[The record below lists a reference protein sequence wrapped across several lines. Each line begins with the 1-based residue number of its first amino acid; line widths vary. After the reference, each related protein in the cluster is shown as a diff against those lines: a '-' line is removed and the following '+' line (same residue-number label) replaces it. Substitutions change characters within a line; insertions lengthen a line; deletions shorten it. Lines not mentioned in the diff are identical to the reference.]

1 MDTRRALVAPERATA
16 LSASYNHD
24 FSCFAVGLEDGFA
37 VVNTDPCE
45 LRVHRSTYSFLLLDT
60 SIWQTANSSPSGAGF
75 NGGIG
80 IASMLGRAN
89 FLALVGGG
97 RDPKYPPNR
106 VIIWDDAK
114 QKVVISLEFKSDV
127 LAVRLSRSKIIVV
140 SRNHLFVYSFS
151 TPPERRHTFE
161 TVNNDF
167 GLACLGSKHVAFP
180 GRTIGQVNLF
190 DLQTGNNTIV
200 PAHTSS
206 IMALALSP
214 NGELLATASENG
226 TLIRIFSTASSA
238 IVTELRRGIDKALI
252 YSMAFSPSS
261 NRLAVTSDKGTLHIF
276 DVLPPSAA
284 PASDTQQRPSS
295 MGSGSSEPAATHTES
310 NKRFSLLG
318 KLPLLPKYFSSEWS
332 FAQAKVEG
340 TGRNSVGWTNEDTV
354 VVTSTQDCKWEKF
367 VILNAPHTE
376 SGKACE
382 REAWRNFVEGMD
394 IPYSQ

>member
-1 MDTRRALVAPERATA
+1 
-16 LSASYNHD
+16 
-24 FSCFAVGLEDGFA
+24 
-37 VVNTDPCE
+37 
-45 LRVHRSTYSFLLLDT
+45 
-60 SIWQTANSSPSGAGF
+60 
-75 NGGIG
+75 
-80 IASMLGRAN
+80 MLGRAN

-97 RDPKYPPNR
+97 RDPKFPPNR
-106 VIIWDDAK
+106 VVIWDDAK
-114 QKVVISLEFKSDV
+114 QRVVITLDFKSDV

-140 SRNHLFVYSFS
+140 LRNHLSVYTFS
-151 TPPERRHTFE
+151 SPPERLQSFE

-190 DLQTGNNTIV
+190 DTQTGNNTII

-226 TLIRIFSTASSA
+226 TLIRIFSTSSSA

-252 YSMAFSPSS
+252 YSMTFSPSS
-261 NRLAVTSDKGTLHIF
+261 KRLAVTSDKGTLHIF
-276 DVLPPSAA
+276 DVLPSAA
-284 PASDTQQRPSS
+284 PEPQERPSS
-295 MGSGSSEPAATHTES
+295 RGSEAAAATTHTES

-318 KLPLLPKYFSSEWS
+318 KIPLLPKYFSSEWS

-340 TGRNSVGWTNEDTV
+340 TGRNSVGWTNEDTIT
-354 VVTSTQDCKWEKF
+354 VTSTEDCKWEKF
-367 VILNAPHTE
+367 VILNASHTE

-394 IPYSQ
+394 IPYSH

>member
-1 MDTRRALVAPERATA
+1 MNTRQALTIPERATA
-16 LSASYNHD
+16 LSANYNND
-24 FSCFAVGLEDGFA
+24 SSCFAVGLEDGF
-37 VVNTDPCE
+37 
-45 LRVHRSTYSFLLLDT
+45 
-60 SIWQTANSSPSGAGF
+60 AGF

-97 RDPKYPPNR
+97 RVPKFPPNR
-106 VIIWDDAK
+106 VVIWDDAR
-114 QKVVISLEFKSDV
+114 QRVVITLEFNSDV
-127 LAVRLSRSKIIVV
+127 ISVRLSRSKIIVV
-140 SRNHLFVYSFS
+140 LRNHLSIYTFS
-151 TPPERRHTFE
+151 SPPERLQTFE

-167 GLACLGSKHVAFP
+167 GLACLGSKHVASP
-180 GRTIGQVNLF
+180 GRTLGQVNLF

-238 IVTELRRGIDKALI
+238 IVTELRRGIDKARI

-276 DVLPPSAA
+276 DVLPSSSSSTAETP
-284 PASDTQQRPSS
+284 QRPSS
-295 MGSGSSEPAATHTES
+295 GGSEAAPSGSHTES

-340 TGRNSVGWTNEDTV
+340 TGRNSVGWTNEDTIT
-354 VVTSTQDCKWEKF
+354 VTSTEDCKWEKF
-367 VILNAPHTE
+367 VILNAPHAE

-394 IPYSQ
+394 IPYSR

>member
-1 MDTRRALVAPERATA
+1 MDTRKALTIPERAIA
-16 LSASYNHD
+16 LSASFNQD

-45 LRVHRSTYSFLLLDT
+45 LRVHRSFS
-60 SIWQTANSSPSGAGF
+60 
-75 NGGIG
+75 GGIG
-80 IASMLGRAN
+80 IATMLGRAN

-97 RDPKYPPNR
+97 RDPKFPPNR

-114 QKVVISLEFKSDV
+114 QRVAIPLDFKSDV

-140 SRNHLFVYSFS
+140 LRNRLYVYTFS
-151 TPPERRHTFE
+151 SPPERLQTFE

-167 GLACLGSKHVAFP
+167 GLAYLGSKHVAFP

-190 DLQTGNNTIV
+190 DLQTSNNTIV

-226 TLIRIFSTASSA
+226 TLIRIFSTASSGT
-238 IVTELRRGIDKALI
+238 VTELRRGIDKALI

-261 NRLAVTSDKGTLHIF
+261 TRLAVTSDKGTLHIF
-276 DVLPPSAA
+276 DVLPSAA
-284 PASDTQQRPSS
+284 APEAQPRPSS
-295 MGSGSSEPAATHTES
+295 VGSGASEPAATHTES

-340 TGRNSVGWTNEDTV
+340 TGRNNVGWTDEDTI
-354 VVTSTQDCKWEKF
+354 VVTSTDDCKWEKF

-376 SGKACE
+376 SGKTCE

>member
-1 MDTRRALVAPERATA
+1 MNTRQALTIPERATA
-16 LSASYNHD
+16 LSANYNSD
-24 FSCFAVGLEDGFA
+24 SSCFAVGLEDGFA
-37 VVNTDPCE
+37 VVNSDPCE
-45 LRVHRSTYSFLLLDT
+45 LRVHRR
-60 SIWQTANSSPSGAGF
+60 F

-97 RDPKYPPNR
+97 RTPKFPPNR
-106 VIIWDDAK
+106 VVIWDDAR
-114 QKVVISLEFKSDV
+114 QRVVITLEFNSDV
-127 LAVRLSRSKIIVV
+127 ISVRLSRSKIIVV
-140 SRNHLFVYSFS
+140 LRNHISIYTFS
-151 TPPERRHTFE
+151 SPPERLQTFE

-167 GLACLGSKHVAFP
+167 GLACLGSKHVASP
-180 GRTIGQVNLF
+180 GRTLGQVNLF
-190 DLQTGNNTIV
+190 DLQTSNNTIV

-226 TLIRIFSTASSA
+226 TIIRIFSTASGA
-238 IVTELRRGIDKALI
+238 TVTELRRGIDKARI

-276 DVLPPSAA
+276 DILPSSSSAA
-284 PASDTQQRPSS
+284 DTPPRPSS
-295 MGSGSSEPAATHTES
+295 GGSEAAATGSHTES

-340 TGRNSVGWTNEDTV
+340 TGRNSIGWTNEDTIT
-354 VVTSTQDCKWEKF
+354 VTSTEDCKWEKF

-394 IPYSQ
+394 IPYSR